1 MRRAGVPGFEFPG
14 LGCQGLGQA
23 SGFYPLLLCLLCGL
37 LGVPKLI
44 GISQGEWLEGEVGVC
59 RVWTAVPSAGSA
71 LAS

>member
-1 MRRAGVPGFEFPG
+1 M
-14 LGCQGLGQA
+14 GQA
-23 SGFYPLLLCLLCGL
+23 TGFYPLLLCFLCGL

-59 RVWTAVPSAGSA
+59 RVWTAAPSAGSA